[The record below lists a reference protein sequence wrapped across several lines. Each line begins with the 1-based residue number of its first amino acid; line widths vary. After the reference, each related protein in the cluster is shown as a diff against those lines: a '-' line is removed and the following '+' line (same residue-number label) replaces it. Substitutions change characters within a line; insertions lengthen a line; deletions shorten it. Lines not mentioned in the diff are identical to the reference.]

1 MAEKMKE
8 KITKVDA
15 ESTLAGMAN
24 WDIGELKLRP
34 ALVWTM
40 AISSLKVRLARTF
53 LTVLT
58 ITTSTAFMMYL
69 LTMARN
75 NDPVERDSWILMLGL
90 SLLVCA
96 AGVLNTML
104 MSVSQRYREIG
115 TIKCLGALDS
125 FVLFSVVSEA
135 AIIGAIGSVIG
146 VVIGLVI
153 SLLLGVVEHG
163 GALFSHLRFGS
174 FPLKL
179 ATVVIVGMFLTAM
192 GAIIPAWIASKMPPM
207 DAMRGEK

>member
-1 MAEKMKE
+1 MTA
-8 KITKVDA
+8 
-15 ESTLAGMAN
+15 AN
-24 WDIGELKLRP
+24 WEIGELKLRP
-34 ALVWTM
+34 MLVWTM
-40 AISSLKVRLARTF
+40 AMSSLKVRLARTF

-69 LTMARN
+69 LTMARAD
-75 NDPVERDSWILMLGL
+75 DPVERDSWILMLGL

-125 FVLFSVVSEA
+125 FVLFSVVAEA
-135 AIIGAIGSVIG
+135 GIIGAVGAIAG

-153 SLLLGVVEHG
+153 SLLLGMIEHG
-163 GALFSHLRFGS
+163 AALFTHMRFS
-174 FPLKL
+174 YFPLKL
-179 ATVVIVGMFLTAM
+179 LVVIAVGMFLTSM
-192 GAIIPAWIASKMPPM
+192 GALIPAWIASKMPPM